1 MQYFTGDPQTDKNI
15 ARQML
20 VNVNGMMQVSAN
32 PKNGGLTVYN
42 AFRALALDGEITMT
56 YTQTIKGYKWYMA
69 RFA

>member
-20 VNVNGMMQVSAN
+20 TETGRMQVSAN